1 MKLIGNIYQLVGRL
15 SAILLIGVLSSLVGC
30 ASMSLDDHREAVKPK
45 TITADEFKSL
55 KRAPRSFQKHFK
67 VGLSYFTKDNRT
79 ELDLQTASVA
89 FDTSWRLSRDYWL
102 AAVYLGLSYEELG
115 LYSQAM
121 EAYIQAGRT
130 YDHAAIWRSASV
142 VALKAGYENLAYSLY
157 MRAADSNKQSE
168 DLLESYLEAA
178 YSPRSRGDGL
188 PQRNI
193 RSLIN
198 DEWIEETIVCVAD
211 DDDDDDESDD
221 DNSDED
227 NSDEDDDESD
237 DDNSN
242 DDDDYVTDS
251 GDFSFSFDFDFDL
264 DLDEGGSEVAAS
276 LTNSDQPV
284 IDPCQNVNLVVDTY
298 VIRRSV
304 QQASSIGIDLLS
316 ALKLTFGATL
326 YDFDKTTTQNDNVSA
341 TQWTTTSA
349 ADLTIPSITY
359 ALSIANDSSV
369 YTSLEASPS
378 VLLNLNEKSKIFE
391 GTEVFIVSTSSQ
403 TSGQFEKEIG
413 VSLEATANSFT
424 ENEANLTLDVNLS
437 TVNTTASTSNFET
450 LNTDKL
456 ESEVTGIFPYDK
468 AVVVSA
474 FSSLNLRTN
483 DTGQTGLKDVPGAGR
498 LFGVDSAS
506 ATARDVLVVS
516 IVRLVSGVQRAPQSI
531 EKNLADSLGIEVPEE
546 DFSRV
551 GFVYDLPSTRI
562 LMNIFND
569 QVVELLRKHEMP
581 EHRN

>member
-1 MKLIGNIYQLVGRL
+1 MKLIGNIYKLVGRL

-79 ELDLQTASVA
+79 ELDLQTESVA

-211 DDDDDDESDD
+211 DDDDDDDDDDESDD
-221 DNSDED
+221 D

-516 IVRLVSGVQRAPQSI
+516 IVRLVSGVQRAHQSI

-569 QVVELLRKHEMP
+569 QVVELLTKHEMP
-581 EHRN
+581 EHSK

>member
-1 MKLIGNIYQLVGRL
+1 
-15 SAILLIGVLSSLVGC
+15 
-30 ASMSLDDHREAVKPK
+30 
-45 TITADEFKSL
+45 
-55 KRAPRSFQKHFK
+55 
-67 VGLSYFTKDNRT
+67 
-79 ELDLQTASVA
+79 
-89 FDTSWRLSRDYWL
+89 
-102 AAVYLGLSYEELG
+102 
-115 LYSQAM
+115 
-121 EAYIQAGRT
+121 
-130 YDHAAIWRSASV
+130 
-142 VALKAGYENLAYSLY
+142 
-157 MRAADSNKQSE
+157 
-168 DLLESYLEAA
+168 
-178 YSPRSRGDGL
+178 
-188 PQRNI
+188 
-193 RSLIN
+193 
-198 DEWIEETIVCVAD
+198 
-211 DDDDDDESDD
+211 
-221 DNSDED
+221 
-227 NSDEDDDESD
+227 
-237 DDNSN
+237 
-242 DDDDYVTDS
+242 
-251 GDFSFSFDFDFDL
+251 
-264 DLDEGGSEVAAS
+264 
-276 LTNSDQPV
+276 
-284 IDPCQNVNLVVDTY
+284 VDTY

>member
-1 MKLIGNIYQLVGRL
+1 M
-15 SAILLIGVLSSLVGC
+15 
-30 ASMSLDDHREAVKPK
+30 
-45 TITADEFKSL
+45 
-55 KRAPRSFQKHFK
+55 
-67 VGLSYFTKDNRT
+67 
-79 ELDLQTASVA
+79 
-89 FDTSWRLSRDYWL
+89 
-102 AAVYLGLSYEELG
+102 
-115 LYSQAM
+115 
-121 EAYIQAGRT
+121 
-130 YDHAAIWRSASV
+130 
-142 VALKAGYENLAYSLY
+142 
-157 MRAADSNKQSE
+157 
-168 DLLESYLEAA
+168 
-178 YSPRSRGDGL
+178 
-188 PQRNI
+188 
-193 RSLIN
+193 
-198 DEWIEETIVCVAD
+198 CVAD
-211 DDDDDDESDD
+211 DGDEEDEESDD
-221 DNSDED
+221 DSSD
-227 NSDEDDDESD
+227 SDDGYESD
-237 DDNSN
+237 DDSSDSDDGYES
-242 DDDDYVTDS
+242 DDDSSDSDDGYESDDDSSDSDDGYESDS
-251 GDFSFSFDFDFDL
+251 GDFSFSFDFDFDF
-264 DLDEGGSEVAAS
+264 DMDEGSSEVEAS
-276 LTNSDQPV
+276 LASGGQPI

-391 GTEVFIVSTSSQ
+391 GAEVFIVSTSSQ

-437 TVNTTASTSNFET
+437 TVNTTVSTSNFET
-450 LNTDKL
+450 LNMDKL
-456 ESEVTGIFPYDK
+456 ESKVTGIFPYDK

-483 DTGQTGLKDVPGAGR
+483 DAGQTGLKDVPGAGR

-531 EKNLADSLGIEVPEE
+531 EKNLADSLGIEVPEQ
-546 DFSRV
+546 DFTRV
-551 GFVYDLPSTRI
+551 GFVYDLPSTRTLI
-562 LMNIFND
+562 NIFND
-569 QVVELLRKHEMP
+569 QVVELLRLNEMP
-581 EHRN
+581 ITP

>member
-1 MKLIGNIYQLVGRL
+1 MKLIGNIYKLVGRL

-45 TITADEFKSL
+45 TITVDEFKSL

-211 DDDDDDESDD
+211 DDDDDDDESDD
-221 DNSDED
+221 D

-284 IDPCQNVNLVVDTY
+284 IDPCQNVNVVVDTY

-569 QVVELLRKHEMP
+569 QVVELLRKNEMP
-581 EHRN
+581 VTP

>member
-211 DDDDDDESDD
+211 DDDDDDDESDD
-221 DNSDED
+221 D

-424 ENEANLTLDVNLS
+424 EDEANLTLDVNLS

>member
-211 DDDDDDESDD
+211 DDDDDDD
-221 DNSDED
+221 
-227 NSDEDDDESD
+227 DDDESD
-237 DDNSN
+237 DDNSD

>member
-1 MKLIGNIYQLVGRL
+1 MKLIGNIYKLVGRL

-45 TITADEFKSL
+45 TITVDEFKSL

-211 DDDDDDESDD
+211 DDDDDDDESDD
-221 DNSDED
+221 D

-581 EHRN
+581 EHRK

>member
-1 MKLIGNIYQLVGRL
+1 MKLIGNIYKLVGRL

-45 TITADEFKSL
+45 TITVDEFKSL

-211 DDDDDDESDD
+211 DDDDDDDDDDESDD
-221 DNSDED
+221 D

-391 GTEVFIVSTSSQ
+391 GTEVFIVSNSSQ

-531 EKNLADSLGIEVPEE
+531 EKNLADSLRIEVPEE

>member
-1 MKLIGNIYQLVGRL
+1 MKLIGNIYKLVGRL

-45 TITADEFKSL
+45 TITVDEFKSL

-157 MRAADSNKQSE
+157 MRATDSNKQSE

-211 DDDDDDESDD
+211 DDDDDDDDESDD
-221 DNSDED
+221 D

-569 QVVELLRKHEMP
+569 QVVELLTKHEMP
-581 EHRN
+581 EHSK

>member
-1 MKLIGNIYQLVGRL
+1 MKLIGNIYKLVGRL

-45 TITADEFKSL
+45 TITVDEFKSL

-211 DDDDDDESDD
+211 DDDDDDDDESDD
-221 DNSDED
+221 D

>member
-1 MKLIGNIYQLVGRL
+1 MKLIGNIYKLVGRL

-211 DDDDDDESDD
+211 DDDDDDDDESDD
-221 DNSDED
+221 D

-569 QVVELLRKHEMP
+569 QVVELLTKHEMP
-581 EHRN
+581 EHSK

>member
-1 MKLIGNIYQLVGRL
+1 MKLIGNIYKLVGRL

-45 TITADEFKSL
+45 TITVDEFKSL

-211 DDDDDDESDD
+211 DDDDDDDESDD
-221 DNSDED
+221 D

-569 QVVELLRKHEMP
+569 QVVELLTKHEMP
-581 EHRN
+581 EHSK

>member
-1 MKLIGNIYQLVGRL
+1 MKLIGNIYKLVGRL

-45 TITADEFKSL
+45 TITVDEFKSL

-211 DDDDDDESDD
+211 DDDDDDDDDESDD
-221 DNSDED
+221 D

>member
-221 DNSDED
+221 D

>member
-1 MKLIGNIYQLVGRL
+1 MKLIGNIYKLVGRL

-45 TITADEFKSL
+45 TITVDEFKSL

-211 DDDDDDESDD
+211 DDDDDDEDDDESDD
-221 DNSDED
+221 D

-391 GTEVFIVSTSSQ
+391 GTEVFIVSNSSQ

-569 QVVELLRKHEMP
+569 QVVELLTKHEMP
-581 EHRN
+581 EHSK